1 MKLSTIE
8 ATGFTLLTSM
18 MLILFMISFSLF
30 LHLRI
35 RTQWE
40 MAADVESQLYSLV
53 LAENGIEYARTLLPH
68 LELNLLLAGLDGT
81 FSEIHSSEWRNPMSF
96 AEAMRVDPSTWKPPH
111 DDGLPFY
118 DSQPLLPGGH
128 QGAGEGYFFL
138 KFSNNPEESPEHDED
153 HIILVR
159 SLGIV
164 PSPVRDF
171 FFPHLR
177 NSVALLEARFRQ
189 ERAFSLPSPL
199 TLLGHSGSFQWDGEH
214 FSIEGKETFAITLLS
229 TSPSTLFPDLV
240 GSLSGLQQQSI
251 QGHGVHPSIRVASPQ
266 DLSEPMAQ
274 HLLNPGFWYHFLVQ
288 LPQFTDD
295 PPRGIVFLPEGGVFD
310 QPFSGILVA
319 QGDLVLGNG
328 AQIEGLLL
336 HLGQGK
342 LTLREQSQV
351 IGGIWMSNFG
361 TTSGELKSGPLAL
374 QISDSS
380 VIRYDQAAIEAALT
394 LLPPT
399 QLGWRI
405 LFPETLE

>member
-1 MKLSTIE
+1 MR
-8 ATGFTLLTSM
+8 GFSLLTAM
-18 MLILFMISFSLF
+18 LLILFMISCSLF

-40 MAADVESQLYSLV
+40 MAADVESQLHSLV

-68 LELNLLLAGLDGT
+68 MELNLLLAGLDGK
-81 FSEIHSSEWRNPMSF
+81 FSGIHYSGWRNPMSF
-96 AEAMRVDPSTWKPPH
+96 AEALGVDPSTWKAPH

-118 DSQPLLPGGH
+118 DGQPLLPGGY

-164 PSPVRDF
+164 PTLVPNF
-171 FFPHLR
+171 FFPHIK

-189 ERAFSLPSPL
+189 ERALSLPSPL
-199 TLLGHSGSFQWDGEH
+199 TLLGHSGSFQWEGSR
-214 FSIEGKETFAITLLS
+214 FSIEGKEKFAITLLS
-229 TSPSTLFPDLV
+229 TSPSSLYPDLV
-240 GSLSGLQQQSI
+240 DSLSGSQQQSI
-251 QGHGVHPSIRVASPQ
+251 RGHGVHPSIREVSPQ
-266 DLSEPMAQ
+266 DLTEPMAQ
-274 HLLNPGFWYHFLVQ
+274 HLLSPGFWNHLLVQ

-295 PPRGIVFLPEGGVFD
+295 LPRGIVFLPEGGVFD
-310 QPFSGILVA
+310 KPLSGILIA
-319 QGDLVLGNG
+319 QRDLVLGNG
-328 AQIEGLLL
+328 AQIRGLLL

-361 TTSGELKSGPLAL
+361 TTGEELKSGPIAL

-380 VIRYDQAAIEAALT
+380 AIRYDQVAIGEALT

-405 LFPETLE
+405 LFPETVE

>member
-1 MKLSTIE
+1 MR
-8 ATGFTLLTSM
+8 GFSLLTAM
-18 MLILFMISFSLF
+18 MLVLFMISFTLF

-35 RTQWE
+35 RTQWQ

-68 LELNLLLAGLDGT
+68 MELNPLLAGLDGT
-81 FSEIHSSEWRNPMSF
+81 FSGMHSSEWRNPMSF
-96 AEAMRVDPSTWKPPH
+96 AEALRVDPSTWRPPH
-111 DDGLPFY
+111 DDGLPIY
-118 DSQPLLPGGH
+118 DGKSLLPRGH
-128 QGAGEGYFFL
+128 QGAREGYFFL

-164 PSPVRDF
+164 PTPVQDF

-199 TLLGHSGSFQWDGEH
+199 TLLGHSGHFQWEGAR
-214 FSIEGKETFAITLLS
+214 FSIEGKEKFAITLLS
-229 TSPSTLFPDLV
+229 TSPSTLYPDLL
-240 GSLSGLQQQSI
+240 GSLSGSQQQSI
-251 QGHGVHPSIRVASPQ
+251 RGHGSHPSIQEASPQ
-266 DLSEPMAQ
+266 DLSKSMTQ
-274 HLLNPGFWYHFLVQ
+274 HLLNPRFWNHFLVQ
-288 LPQFTDD
+288 LPHFTDD
-295 PPRGIVFLPEGGVFD
+295 PPHGIVFLPEGGIFEKHL
-310 QPFSGILVA
+310 SGILI
-319 QGDLVLGNG
+319 GRRDLILGNG
-328 AQIEGLLL
+328 AQIRGLLL

-342 LTLREQSQV
+342 LTLRGQSQV

-361 TTSGELKSGPLAL
+361 TTGEKLKSGPIAL
-374 QISDSS
+374 QVSDSS
-380 VIRYDQAAIEAALT
+380 AIRYDQAAIGDALT

-405 LFPETLE
+405 VFPETVE